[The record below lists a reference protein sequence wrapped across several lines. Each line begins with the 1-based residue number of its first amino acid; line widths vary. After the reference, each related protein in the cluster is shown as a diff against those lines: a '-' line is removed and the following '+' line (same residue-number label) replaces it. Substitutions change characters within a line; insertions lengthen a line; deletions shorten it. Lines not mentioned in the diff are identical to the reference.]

1 MQVTET
7 IAEGLSREFKIV
19 IEASE
24 LEERLMTRLEEVKEQ
39 INLKGFRPGKVPV
52 SYLKKTH
59 GKSIM
64 NEVLQETISTTTQDA
79 LKERDLRA
87 AMQPKIDLPEEIDDV
102 IDGKA
107 ALEFTMS
114 VELMPDFEPMDLAK
128 IKLEREIA
136 EVADEDADK
145 ALDEIATQQKIY
157 KPRKA
162 GSKAKDGDQ
171 ITMDFVGSID
181 GEEFDGGTAKA
192 FPLVLGSGQFIPGF
206 EEQLVGAKS
215 GDEMDVTVSFPETYQ
230 VAELAGKPA
239 LFKVSVKEVSG
250 PQAPK
255 IDDELAKQLGMEN
268 LEQLKDAVKSRIMQD
283 YIQLSRSKLKRNL
296 LDVLDEAHN
305 FDLPPGMVNSE
316 FDQIW
321 QQVTNS
327 ADQEESEVVEDTE
340 EGRAEYRAIAER
352 RVRLGLLLAEIG
364 TKNNIVV
371 SQDELGRALS
381 EQTRQFPGQ
390 EKQIYEFYQQNP
402 QALEQ
407 IRAPI
412 FEDKVV
418 NFIFEMAT
426 IKDRNV
432 TREELERD
440 PDDSVTPKKAKPA
453 AKKKAAAKK
462 PAAKK
467 ETAAKKPAEKKVAA
481 KKPAAK
487 KPAAKKPA
495 AKKKAATKAK
505 TKSK

>member
-19 IEASE
+19 IEANE

-64 NEVLQETISTTTQDA
+64 TEVIQETISTTTQDA

-107 ALEFTMS
+107 ALNITMS

-128 IKLEREIA
+128 IKLEHEIA
-136 EVADEDADK
+136 EVTDEDADE
-145 ALDEIATQQKIY
+145 ALEEIASQQLIY

-171 ITMDFVGSID
+171 VTMDFVGRID
-181 GEEFDGGTAKA
+181 GEEFEGGSAKA
-192 FPLVLGSGQFIPGF
+192 FPLVLGSSQFIPGF
-206 EEQLVGAKS
+206 EEQLVGAKG
-215 GDEMDVTVSFPETYQ
+215 GDELDVKVSFPETYQ

-239 LFKVSVKEVSG
+239 IFTVSIKDIAAPE
-250 PQAPK
+250 APK
-255 IDDELAKQLGMEN
+255 IDDDLAKQLGLEN
-268 LEQLKDAVKSRIMQD
+268 LEQLKDAVKGRILQD
-283 YIQLSRSKLKRNL
+283 FGQLSRSKLKRNL
-296 LDVLDEAHN
+296 LDILDEAHD
-305 FDLPPGMVNSE
+305 FELPPGMVSTE

-327 ADQEESEVVEDTE
+327 ADQDESEVVADTE
-340 EGRAEYRAIAER
+340 EGRAEYRTIAER

-418 NFIFEMAT
+418 NFIFEMAE
-426 IKDRNV
+426 IKERRV
-432 TREELERD
+432 TRDELEAD
-440 PDDSVTPKKAKPA
+440 PDDTVMPKKAKPA
-453 AKKKAAAKK
+453 AKKKAA
-462 PAAKK
+462 
-467 ETAAKKPAEKKVAA
+467 T

-487 KPAAKKPA
+487 KPTADKKTAAKKAPAAKKKTAAKKPA

-505 TKSK
+505 SKGK